1 MVSEKLPTREQ
12 ALRFL
17 VESGCR
23 ENVLR
28 HVEAV
33 SALAV
38 EIADACRKK
47 GYNVDVH
54 LVEVGGLLH
63 DIGRAQTHSVHHAVL
78 GANIAR
84 SLGLPEP
91 VISII
96 KRHVGGGITAREA
109 RKLGWPKDVYVP
121 LTLEEKIV
129 SYADKLIE
137 GSRRVPIEVT
147 IEELS
152 KDLPP
157 TAIERLWK
165 LHEEMLVLVGNCEC
179 LP

>member
-1 MVSEKLPTREQ
+1 MSEQLPTTEQ

-17 VESGCR
+17 RENGCR
-23 ENVLR
+23 ENVIR

-38 EIADACRKK
+38 EIAQACKAK
-47 GYNVDVH
+47 GYDVDVR
-54 LVEVGGLLH
+54 LVEVGALLH
-63 DIGRAQTHSVHHAVL
+63 DIGRGKTHSVHHAVI
-78 GANIAR
+78 GAEIAR

-96 KRHVGGGITAREA
+96 KRHVGGGITAAEA
-109 RKLGWPKDVYVP
+109 RKLGWPRDIYMP
-121 LTLEEKIV
+121 ITLEEKIV

-152 KDLPP
+152 RELPD
-157 TAIERLWK
+157 TAVQRLWK
-165 LHEEMLVLVGNCEC
+165 LHEEMLTLVGDCKC

>member
-1 MVSEKLPTREQ
+1 VSEQLPTAEQ
-12 ALRFL
+12 ALHFL
-17 VESGCR
+17 RESGCR
-23 ENVLR
+23 ENVIR

-38 EIADACRKK
+38 EIAQACKGK
-47 GYNVDVH
+47 GYDVDVR
-54 LVEVGGLLH
+54 LVEVGALLH
-63 DIGRAQTHSVHHAVL
+63 DIGRAKTHSVHHAVI
-78 GANIAR
+78 GAEIAR
-84 SLGLPEP
+84 SLGLPES

-96 KRHVGGGITAREA
+96 KRHVGGGITAAEA
-109 RKLGWPKDVYVP
+109 RKLGWPRDIYMPV
-121 LTLEEKIV
+121 TLEEKIV

-152 KDLPP
+152 RELPD
-157 TAIERLWK
+157 TAVQRLWK
-165 LHEEMLVLVGNCEC
+165 LHGEMLTLVGDCKC